1 MICLARETQ
10 TEEQAGNSPRE
21 ISGNNPDERYSRQI
35 LFRGIGAEGQRR
47 LAAARVAIVGCGAT
61 GSALAGLLARAGVG
75 TLRIIDRDYVEPS
88 NLQRQ
93 SLFDERDAAESLPK
107 AIAAARKIAAFNSA
121 IVIEPKVED
130 LVPANIEALLEGMS
144 LVLDGTDN
152 FETRYLINDYAVERS
167 LPWIYSAAVGSYAVT
182 LNILPGE
189 TACLACIFPDSPR
202 GMVETCET
210 SGILNSAVNLVA
222 SIAATEALKLLVAP
236 MRSGDKAQVQVESA
250 TAALKRCATQKQ
262 TEASSQKQSGVSPQ
276 MRTEASSQKQS
287 EASPAARRE
296 PEAAPLAGQSDAA
309 SAVRRTLLSF
319 DVWTNERA
327 EISSAKPRPGCR
339 ACGERDFIH
348 LAGEGRPHITMCGRN
363 SVQIHERQRPIDFAE
378 MDRRLQPHGVVRRN
392 DFVLK
397 FWHDPYEM
405 TLFPDGRAI
414 IKGTTD
420 TAVARSLYARY
431 VGS

>member
-1 MICLARETQ
+1 VISLAQEPLSEDAARVESTAAELRNQ
-10 TEEQAGNSPRE
+10 
-21 ISGNNPDERYSRQI
+21 ERYSRQI
-35 LFRGIGAEGQRR
+35 LFRGIGAEGQRK
-47 LAAARVAIVGCGAT
+47 LAEARVAIVGCGAT

-93 SLFDERDAAESLPK
+93 SLFDEQDAADSLPK
-107 AIAAARKIAAFNSA
+107 AIAAARKISSFNSE
-121 IVIEPKVED
+121 IVVEAKVQD
-130 LVPANIEALLEGMS
+130 LVPANIEVLLEGIS
-144 LVLDGTDN
+144 LILDGTDN
-152 FETRYLINDYAVERS
+152 FETRYLINDYAVDRS

-182 LNILPGE
+182 LNVLPGQS
-189 TACLACIFPDSPR
+189 ACLSCIFPDSPR

-222 SIAATEALKLLVAP
+222 SIAATEALKFLV
-236 MRSGDKAQVQVESA
+236 G
-250 TAALKRCATQKQ
+250 
-262 TEASSQKQSGVSPQ
+262 
-276 MRTEASSQKQS
+276 S
-287 EASPAARRE
+287 EAQ
-296 PEAAPLAGQSDAA
+296 L
-309 SAVRRTLLSF
+309 RRTLLSF
-319 DVWTNERA
+319 DVWTNEHA
-327 EISSAKPRPGCR
+327 EISAAKPRPGCR

-348 LAGEGRPHITMCGRN
+348 LAGEGRPHITLCGRN

-378 MDRRLQPHGVVRRN
+378 LDLRLRPHGAVRHN

-420 TAVARSLYARY
+420 AAVARSLYARY